1 DLYDSFGA
9 GAAHAKAK
17 AELRTLGVSSATS
30 RRRRPPVTGPESLTP
45 AERRIVGF
53 VAQGLSNAQIA
64 QKLYISPRT
73 VETHLSRCYAKLG
86 VASRVALAMLVTNRV
101 R

>member
-1 DLYDSFGA
+1 MRGSFGA
-9 GAAHAKAK
+9 SAAHAKAK
-17 AELRTLGVSSATS
+17 AELRTLGVSTATS
-30 RRRRPPVTGPESLTP
+30 RRKRPPATGPESLTP
-45 AERRIVGF
+45 AERRVVGF
-53 VAQGLSNAQIA
+53 VAQGLTNAQIA

-86 VASRVALAMLVTNRV
+86 VTSRVALAMVATSRV